1 MYGLVSILN
10 HSGKHS
16 SAVSDKPFF
25 QPKLSINQPNDIYE
39 QEADAMAD
47 KVMRMSDQHI
57 AQPSFF
63 KPSATNIQRKCKH
76 CEEEEEKQLQ
86 RKESG
91 SNDFS
96 SDTST
101 ENYLSTLNGNGRS
114 LTKDEA
120 GFFEPYFGY
129 DFSNVRVHND
139 SIANQSA
146 QNINALAYTHGN
158 HIVFANNQYQS
169 NSYEGKK
176 LLAHELTHVVQQNSN
191 AIQPKIIQ
199 RDTDDKH
206 NLTSAVLSG
215 NKRLELVFDAKSIVK
230 MPDEG
235 EHVTKLQQALVNV
248 GIQLPKFGIDGKYGN
263 ETRNAVIE
271 FQQKSGMSEQEWD
284 GIVGRK
290 TIGLLDKSNRNG
302 VIEKDTD
309 EPDKD
314 FVVNKPKVEDKSC
327 EGQPIEK
334 PCEQTDLDDID
345 KVAGESSKLIDKV
358 LAEQLP
364 PKKTDKADYP
374 SIYASL
380 FKNSDA
386 ASVDKVKDNYNKT
399 NKFIADLQK
408 DRSLE
413 VCATNCDGG
422 CRSGSPAYERFSKKL
437 AKKIIHFCPGLA
449 KHPERVLIVLHES
462 HHAAIDGSSDLA
474 YGNTR
479 LIDKIDFDT
488 ALKNAASFH
497 LYASAVNDPKGT
509 VIGHAVKDDNKI
521 TTDTDKKKV
530 DLALA
535 HMEQWFR
542 LITFDISVDIKGAT
556 DAKKKGRYENATTV
570 ADMEIW
576 SHWFGLTQPPA
587 PPTDSDITKLKAIE
601 ERTDDM
607 ENTFKN
613 VFNITET
620 AGPSNWVNSA
630 GTSQIDLN
638 KKTIQLEE
646 KSLAIA
652 LLQELV
658 NATPQISANIES
670 LYVGAI
676 NDMRNTRNLAP

>member
-1 MYGLVSILN
+1 MRTQLNTRTPAEANHSPVSI
-10 HSGKHS
+10 
-16 SAVSDKPFF
+16 PFF
-25 QPKLSINQPNDIYE
+25 QPKLSVNQPDDAYE
-39 QEADAMAD
+39 QEADAMAER
-47 KVMRMSDQHI
+47 VMRMTDSSVNNF
-57 AQPSFF
+57 SFF
-63 KPSATNIQRKCKH
+63 KPSISLIKRKCAH
-76 CEEEEEKQLQ
+76 CEEEEKQLQ

-91 SNDFS
+91 GNDFN

-101 ENYLSTLNGNGRS
+101 ENYLSSLNGGGRS

-120 GFFEPYFGY
+120 GFFEPHFGY

-139 SIANQSA
+139 SIANESA
-146 QNINALAYTHGN
+146 QSIDALAYTHGN
-158 HIVFANNQYQS
+158 HIVFANNPHQL

-176 LLAHELTHVVQQNSN
+176 LMAHELTHVVQQNSGS
-191 AIQPKIIQ
+191 IQPKIIQ
-199 RDTDDKH
+199 RDVDIGEKH
-206 NLTSAVLSG
+206 ELTSEVLSG

-230 MPDEG
+230 IPDEG
-235 EHVTKLQQALVNV
+235 EHVTKLQQALVNI
-248 GIQLPKFGIDGKYGN
+248 GIQLPKFGIDGKYN
-263 ETRNAVIE
+263 DETRNAVIE
-271 FQQKSGMSEQEWD
+271 FQQKAGMSEQEWD

-290 TIGLLDKSNRNG
+290 TIGLLDKSNRNNI
-302 VIEKDTD
+302 IEKDTD
-309 EPDKD
+309 DPDKD
-314 FVVNKPKVEDKSC
+314 FVVNKPKAEDKSC
-327 EGQPIEK
+327 EGQPVEK

-364 PKKTDKADYP
+364 PKKTGKADYP

-380 FKNSDA
+380 FKNNDA
-386 ASVDKVKDNYNKT
+386 ASVDKVRDNYNKT
-399 NKFIADLQK
+399 NKFISDLQK

-422 CRSGSPAYERFSKKL
+422 CRSGSPAYEGFSKKL

-474 YGNTR
+474 YGSTR

-497 LYASAVNDPKGT
+497 LYASAVDDPKGT

-521 TTDTDKKKV
+521 TTNTDKKKI

-535 HMEQWFR
+535 HMEQWFK
-542 LITFDISVDIKGAT
+542 LVTFDVSVDIKGAT
-556 DAKKKGRYENATTV
+556 DAKKKGRYENATAA

-576 SHWFGLTQPPA
+576 SHWFGLTRSPA

-620 AGPSNWVNSA
+620 TGPSNWVNGT

-638 KKTIQLEE
+638 KKAIQLEE
-646 KSLAIA
+646 KPLVIA

-670 LYVGAI
+670 LYVGSI